1 MIMNQYEL
9 IYVTR
14 PQLNAADLEGLN
26 TKVAGLV
33 EKASGQVL
41 ASEAW
46 GRRRLAYPIAKNEH
60 GIYTYLTFVGP
71 AEAPTSIEKA
81 MGMDESFMRYM
92 TVQLGQNVDVESCR
106 VSAEAKKAERD
117 AIRAAEEEAARAAA
131 EAEAEEKAAAA
142 AARAAREAAAEADA
156 AAAAAAAA
164 ASADE
169 AAVEEAPAEEASEE
183 AAEETSEEA
192 ATEEASEEPQKDA
205 E

>member
-71 AEAPTSIEKA
+71 AGAPTSIEKA

-106 VSAEAKKAERD
+106 VDAEAKKAERD
-117 AIRAAEEEAARAAA
+117 ALRAAEEEAARAAA
-131 EAEAEEKAAAA
+131 EAEAEEKAAAE
-142 AARAAREAAAEADA
+142 AARAAREAAAQADA

-164 ASADE
+164 ASSDE
-169 AAVEEAPAEEASEE
+169 DATAEPESEDAGEAVAEEPAAEEASEE
-183 AAEETSEEA
+183 T
-192 ATEEASEEPQKDA
+192 QKDA